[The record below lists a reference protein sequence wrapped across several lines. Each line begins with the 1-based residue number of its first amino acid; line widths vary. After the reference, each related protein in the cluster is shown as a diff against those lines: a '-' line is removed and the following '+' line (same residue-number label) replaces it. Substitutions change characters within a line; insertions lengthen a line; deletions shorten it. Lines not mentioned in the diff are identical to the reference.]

1 MLHASTM
8 HVTGPVL
15 IFRHVI
21 LNMHVRYYKHACYMQ
36 QILTRGITQSETVT
50 HGTTNNK
57 LAQLNQAY
65 LVLISIM
72 LSVKNY
78 TVNFIP

>member
-1 MLHASTM
+1 
-8 HVTGPVL
+8 
-15 IFRHVI
+15 
-21 LNMHVRYYKHACYMQ
+21 MQ

-50 HGTTNNK
+50 HGTTNNT

-78 TVNFIP
+78 TMNFIP